1 MRLDDDIEE
10 LFARVPLLACMPRD
24 AWHVSPL
31 GGMTNRSYRLQ
42 AGALD
47 LVLRWPG
54 ASASRYLNRSAEPE
68 NVQAAAMLGLAPSVL
83 AADAQAG
90 WYITA
95 FVTGAMPLTATDFTE
110 PTTFDAVVL
119 LLTKLHRSDVSF
131 PFEQGLFAAI
141 DLYISL
147 APTPLMHEA
156 RRALEPARLALL
168 KNPLTRVAC
177 HIDPS
182 PANFLR
188 AADGRLLLIDWE
200 FAAMEEPLWDLAAIT
215 VEPGLDMNMARPR
228 IEALIGAAQ
237 WPRFELYKTSLNLV
251 AASWCEAELVA
262 ANDSPDL
269 VALRDDRLST
279 LRQRLSDPRLQEW
292 LRNS

>member
-10 LFARVPLLACMPRD
+10 LFIRVPLLAVLPRE

-31 GGMTNRSYRLQ
+31 GGITNRSYRLQ

-54 ASASRYLNRSAEPE
+54 ASAARYLDRSAELE
-68 NVQAAAMLGLAPSVL
+68 NVQVVAALGLAPPIL
-83 AADAQAG
+83 AADARAG

-95 FVTGAMPLTATDFTE
+95 FVTDAIPLTVADVAE
-110 PTTFDAVVL
+110 LTTFDAIVS
-119 LLTKLHRSDVSF
+119 LLTKLHRSGVSF
-131 PFEQGLFAAI
+131 PVEQDLFAAI
-141 DLYISL
+141 DLYIDL
-147 APTPLMHEA
+147 APTPSMHEA
-156 RRALEPARLALL
+156 RRALESTRLALL
-168 KNPLTRVAC
+168 KNPLPRVAC

-188 AADGRLLLIDWE
+188 TADGRLLLIDWE
-200 FAAMEEPLWDLAAIT
+200 FAAMEEPLWDLAAMT
-215 VEPGLDMNMARPR
+215 MAPGLDMNMARAQ

-251 AASWCEAELVA
+251 VASWCEAELVA

-269 VALRDDRLST
+269 VALRDDRLSI
-279 LRQRLSDPRLQEW
+279 LEQRLGDPQLQEW
-292 LRNS
+292 LRSS